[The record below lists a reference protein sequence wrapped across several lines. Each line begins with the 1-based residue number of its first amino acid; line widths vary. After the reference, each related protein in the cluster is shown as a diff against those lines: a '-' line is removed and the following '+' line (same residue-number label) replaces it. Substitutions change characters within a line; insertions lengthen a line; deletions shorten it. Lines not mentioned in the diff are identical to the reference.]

1 MSSRQLQALLG
12 EMSITE
18 LLNGR
23 THKQCGVTAFDDSST
38 IIDWNDSLRAP
49 LQIQEQDEEHIPN

>member
-23 THKQCGVTAFDDSST
+23 THNQFGVTAFDDSST
-38 IIDWNDSLRAP
+38 IIDWSDSLRAP
-49 LQIQEQDEEHIPN
+49 LYIQEQDEEHIPN